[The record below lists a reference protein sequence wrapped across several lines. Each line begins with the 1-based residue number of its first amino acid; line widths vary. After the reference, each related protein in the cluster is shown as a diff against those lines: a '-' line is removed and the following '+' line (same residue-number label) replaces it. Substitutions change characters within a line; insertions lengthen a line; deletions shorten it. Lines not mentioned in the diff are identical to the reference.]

1 MRSFI
6 GDRVF
11 YKRLF
16 AISFPIVLQQLLT
29 SSLQLIDN
37 LMVGSLG
44 ELAIGS
50 VSVVNQLYFV
60 MILITFGALGGAGIF
75 TAQYFGSND
84 IDKLRQTFRF
94 KLIVAIVLVI
104 LSLVVFSFLGEYLI
118 GFFTKNPVTISG
130 GLDYLNIVKWSMLPW
145 AFSIAISTTFREI
158 GITKPLLRITIAAII
173 TNTVLNYLL
182 IFGHFGF
189 PELGIAGAAYGT
201 LASRFVEFGLM
212 FILLVRKGKIF
223 NTSLTSIFKIEK
235 FVLKAIIIMAIPL
248 LLNEFFWSMGQ
259 TMFLQSYSTRGDN
272 ALAAMNITNAISQLV
287 FVTFGGIGT
296 GIAVLVGNTLGKNEL
311 DQAKDNAKKVIAFA
325 VAFAVFTGILLF
337 VFSFFLLDLY
347 DISEETR
354 WIASN
359 NIRIN
364 AIFIPVFSFN
374 VSMYFTLR
382 AGGDTRSTMM
392 MDSGYM
398 WVIQV
403 PAIILLSRLTNLSV
417 ISLFLIVQLLELPKS
432 VFALSRYKKE
442 NWVRNL
448 AIENRFN
455 AEKLILESKIADKA

>member
-1 MRSFI
+1 MRSLI

-16 AISFPIVLQQLLT
+16 AVSLPIVLQQLLT

-37 LMVGSLG
+37 LMVGKLG

-60 MILITFGALGGAGIF
+60 VILISFGALGGAGIF
-75 TAQYFGSND
+75 TAQFFGSKEV
-84 IDKLRQTFRF
+84 DKLKQTFRF
-94 KLIVAIVLVI
+94 KLIIAVMLAVF
-104 LSLVVFSFLGEYLI
+104 SLVLFTFFGKILI
-118 GFFTKNPVTISG
+118 SQFTENPVTING

-158 GITKPLLRITIAAII
+158 GTTKPLLWITIAAII

-182 IFGHFGF
+182 IFGHLGL
-189 PELGIAGAAYGT
+189 PELGIRGAAIGT
-201 LASRFVEFGLM
+201 LASRFVEFAFM
-212 FILLVRKGKIF
+212 FILLIKKGKIF
-223 NTSLTSIFKIEK
+223 NTSIKDVFKIERLL
-235 FVLKAIIIMAIPL
+235 LKSIIIMALPL
-248 LLNEFFWSMGQ
+248 LLNELFWSMGQ
-259 TMFLQSYSTRGDN
+259 TMFLQSYSTRGDS
-272 ALAAMNITNAISQLV
+272 ALAAMNITGAISQLV

-311 DQAKDNAKKVIAFA
+311 EVAKDNAKKVIAFA
-325 VAFAVFTGILLF
+325 VVFAFFTGIILF
-337 VFSFFLLDLY
+337 ILSFFVLDLY
-347 DISEETR
+347 DISDVTKS
-354 WIASN
+354 IAKS

-398 WVIQV
+398 WIV
-403 PAIILLSRLTNLSV
+403 PVPLIFILARVTDWSV
-417 ISLFLIVQLLELPKS
+417 ITLFLIVQLLEIPKS
-432 VFALSRYKKE
+432 IFALSRYRKE
-442 NWVRNL
+442 HWVRNL
-448 AIENRFN
+448 ASENQVN
-455 AEKLILESKIADKA
+455 AEKLMLAEN

>member
-6 GDRVF
+6 GDRHF

-16 AISFPIVLQQLLT
+16 AISLPIVLQQLLT

-37 LMVGSLG
+37 LMVGDLG

-60 MILITFGALGGAGIF
+60 IILITFGALGGAGIY
-75 TAQYFGSND
+75 TAQYFGSKEEE
-84 IDKLRQTFRF
+84 KLKQTFRF
-94 KLIVAIVLVI
+94 KLIVALLLVI
-104 LSLVVFSFLGEYLI
+104 LSIVVFSVLGEYLI
-118 GFFTKNPVTISG
+118 GFFTENQVTIAG
-130 GLDYLNIVKWSMLPW
+130 GMDYLNIVKWSMLPW

-158 GITKPLLRITIAAII
+158 GTTKPLLWITLGAII

-182 IFGHFGF
+182 IFGNFGF
-189 PELGIAGAAYGT
+189 PNLGIEGAAYAT
-201 LASRFVEFGLM
+201 LASRVVEFLLM
-212 FILLVRKGKIF
+212 FVLLIKKGKIF
-223 NTSLTSIFKIEK
+223 NTKIKDVFKIDGLI
-235 FVLKAIIIMAIPL
+235 LKAIIIMALPL

-259 TMFLQSYSTRGDN
+259 TMFLQSYSTRGDS

-296 GIAVLVGNTLGKNEL
+296 GIAVMVGNTLGMNQLEV
-311 DQAKDNAKKVIAFA
+311 AKDNAKKVIAFA
-325 VAFAVFTGILLF
+325 VAFAFVTGMMLFIL
-337 VFSFFLLDLY
+337 SFFILDLY
-347 DISEETR
+347 DITETTKR
-354 WIASN
+354 IAAN

-364 AIFIPVFSFN
+364 AIFIPVYSFN

-398 WVIQV
+398 WVVQV
-403 PAIILLSRLTNLSV
+403 PLIFVLARVTNLNV
-417 ISLFLIVQLLELPKS
+417 IMLFLIVQMLELPKS

-448 AIENRFN
+448 AIENQEN
-455 AEKLILESKIADKA
+455 AKKLILEAK

>member
-1 MRSFI
+1 MKGLI
-6 GDRVF
+6 GTKSF
-11 YKRLF
+11 YKTLF

-60 MILITFGALGGAGIF
+60 IILITFGALGGAGIY
-75 TAQYFGSND
+75 TAQYFGSGEYE
-84 IDKLRQTFRF
+84 KLKQTFRF
-94 KLIVAIVLVI
+94 KLIIALLLVI
-104 LSLVVFSFLGEYLI
+104 LSLLAFTFLGRFLI
-118 GFFTKNPVTISG
+118 GLFTENEITIDGGVT
-130 GLDYLNIVKWSMLPW
+130 YLNIVKWSMLPW

-158 GITKPLLRITIAAII
+158 GITKQLLGITLGAII

-182 IFGHFGF
+182 IFGNFGF

-212 FILLVRKGKIF
+212 FVLLVRKGKIF
-223 NTSLTSIFKIEK
+223 NTAPKDIFKINSL
-235 FVLKAIIIMAIPL
+235 VLKGIIIMALPL
-248 LLNEFFWSMGQ
+248 LINEFFWSMGQ
-259 TMFLQSYSTRGDN
+259 TMFLQSYSTRGDS

-296 GIAVLVGNTLGKNEL
+296 GIAVLVGNTLGKNQL
-311 DQAKDNAKKVIAFA
+311 DVAKDNAKKV
-325 VAFAVFTGILLF
+325 VAFAVVFAFFTGAMLF
-337 VFSFFLLDLY
+337 VLSFFLLDLY
-347 DISEETR
+347 DVSEATKWLAR
-354 WIASN
+354 N

-382 AGGDTRSTMM
+382 AGGDTTSTML

-403 PAIILLSRLTNLSV
+403 PVVFILARVTDLNV
-417 ISLFLIVQLLELPKS
+417 IMLFLIVQLLELPKS
-432 VFALSRYKKE
+432 VFALSRYRKE

-448 AIENRFN
+448 AIENAEN
-455 AEKLILESKIADKA
+455 AKKLLV

>member
-6 GDRVF
+6 GDRHF

-16 AISFPIVLQQLLT
+16 AISLPIVLQQLLT

-37 LMVGSLG
+37 LMVGDLG

-60 MILITFGALGGAGIF
+60 IILITFGALGGAGIF
-75 TAQYFGSND
+75 TAQYFGSKEEE
-84 IDKLRQTFRF
+84 KLKQTFRF
-94 KLIVAIVLVI
+94 KLIVALLLVI
-104 LSLVVFSFLGEYLI
+104 LSIVVFSVLGEYLI
-118 GFFTKNPVTISG
+118 GFFTENQVTIAG
-130 GLDYLNIVKWSMLPW
+130 GMDYLNIVKWSMLPW

-158 GITKPLLRITIAAII
+158 GTTKPLLWITLGAII

-182 IFGHFGF
+182 IFGNFGF
-189 PELGIAGAAYGT
+189 PNLGIEGAAYAT
-201 LASRFVEFGLM
+201 LASRVVEFLLM
-212 FILLVRKGKIF
+212 FVLLIRKGKIF
-223 NTSLTSIFKIEK
+223 NTKIKDVFKIDALI
-235 FVLKAIIIMAIPL
+235 LKAIIIMALPL

-259 TMFLQSYSTRGDN
+259 TMFLQSYSTRGDS

-296 GIAVLVGNTLGKNEL
+296 GIAVMVGNTLGMNQLEV
-311 DQAKDNAKKVIAFA
+311 AKDNAKKVIAFA
-325 VAFAVFTGILLF
+325 VAFAFVTGMMLFIL
-337 VFSFFLLDLY
+337 SFFILDLY
-347 DISEETR
+347 DITETTKR
-354 WIASN
+354 IAAN

-364 AIFIPVFSFN
+364 AIFIPVYSFN

-398 WVIQV
+398 WVVQV
-403 PAIILLSRLTNLSV
+403 PLIFILARVTNLNV
-417 ISLFLIVQLLELPKS
+417 IMLFLIVQLLELPKS

-448 AIENRFN
+448 AIENQEN
-455 AEKLILESKIADKA
+455 AKKLILETK

>member
-6 GDRVF
+6 GDRHF

-16 AISFPIVLQQLLT
+16 AISLPIVLQQLLT

-37 LMVGSLG
+37 LMVGDLG

-60 MILITFGALGGAGIF
+60 IILITFGALGGAGIY
-75 TAQYFGSND
+75 TAQYFGSKEEE
-84 IDKLRQTFRF
+84 KLKQTFRF
-94 KLIVAIVLVI
+94 KLIVALLLVI
-104 LSLVVFSFLGEYLI
+104 LSIVVFSVLGEYLI
-118 GFFTKNPVTISG
+118 GFFTENQVTIAG
-130 GLDYLNIVKWSMLPW
+130 GMDYLNIVKWSMLPW

-158 GITKPLLRITIAAII
+158 GTTKPLLWITLGAII

-182 IFGHFGF
+182 IFGNFGF
-189 PELGIAGAAYGT
+189 PNLGIEGAAYAT
-201 LASRFVEFGLM
+201 LASRVVEFLLM
-212 FILLVRKGKIF
+212 FVLLIKKGKIF
-223 NTSLTSIFKIEK
+223 NTKIKDVFKIDALI
-235 FVLKAIIIMAIPL
+235 LKAIIIMALPL

-259 TMFLQSYSTRGDN
+259 TMFLQSYSTRGDS

-296 GIAVLVGNTLGKNEL
+296 GIAVMVGNTLGMNQLEV
-311 DQAKDNAKKVIAFA
+311 AKDNAKKVIAFA
-325 VAFAVFTGILLF
+325 VAFAFVTGMMLFIL
-337 VFSFFLLDLY
+337 SFFILDLY
-347 DISEETR
+347 DITETTKR
-354 WIASN
+354 IAAN

-364 AIFIPVFSFN
+364 AIFIPVYSFN

-398 WVIQV
+398 WVVQV
-403 PAIILLSRLTNLSV
+403 PLIFILARVTNLNV
-417 ISLFLIVQLLELPKS
+417 IMLFLIVQLLELPKS

-448 AIENRFN
+448 AIENQEN
-455 AEKLILESKIADKA
+455 AKKLIIETK

>member
-1 MRSFI
+1 MRSLI
-6 GDRVF
+6 GSRVF

-16 AISFPIVLQQLLT
+16 QVSLPIVLQQLLT

-44 ELAIGS
+44 ESSINS

-60 MILITFGALGGAGIF
+60 IILITFGALGGAGIF
-75 TAQYFGSND
+75 TAQYFGSGEVE
-84 IDKLRQTFRF
+84 KLKETFRF
-94 KLIVAIVLVI
+94 KLIVALMLVI
-104 LSLVVFSFLGEYLI
+104 LSVFVFSVFGPFLI
-118 GFFTKNPVTISG
+118 GLFTENEVTLAG
-130 GLDYLNIVKWSMLPW
+130 GMDYLNIVKWSMLPW

-158 GITKPLLRITIAAII
+158 GVTKVLLYITIAAIL
-173 TNTVLNYLL
+173 TNTGLNYLL
-182 IFGHFGF
+182 IFGKFGF
-189 PELGIAGAAYGT
+189 PALGVEGAAYGT

-212 FILLVRKGKIF
+212 MILLVKKGKIF
-223 NTSLTSIFKIEK
+223 NTRVKDIFKIEK
-235 FVLKAIIIMAIPL
+235 VVLKGIIIMAIPL

-259 TMFLQSYSTRGDN
+259 TMFMQSYSTRGDIS
-272 ALAAMNITNAISQLV
+272 LAAMTITGAISQLV

-296 GIAVLVGNTLGKNEL
+296 GIAVLVGNTLGKNMLEE
-311 DQAKDNAKKVIAFA
+311 AKDNAKKVIAFA
-325 VAFAVFTGILLF
+325 VVFAFFTGLILFGL
-337 VFSFFLLDLY
+337 SFFIVDLY
-347 DISEETR
+347 DVSEATK
-354 WIASN
+354 ILAGK

-382 AGGDTRSTMM
+382 SGGDTRSTML

-403 PAIILLSRLTNLSV
+403 PLIFILARVTNLNV
-417 ISLFLIVQLLELPKS
+417 VMLFLIVQGLELPKS
-432 VFALSRYKKE
+432 IFALSRYRKE

-448 AIENRFN
+448 ATKNETN
-455 AEKLILESKIADKA
+455 AKILMTETNS